1 MRLSFANEASQL
13 ITTLGGNLSE
23 VLNGVGLD
31 SRIGQSYLRPSPGW
45 VDLFSK
51 RFERNSKFSKFQFT

>member
-1 MRLSFANEASQL
+1 MRLSFANEASRL

-45 VDLFSK
+45 GGSVFQ